1 MKDMG
6 NAKSDSREMQLLT
19 EMFMDTADTMNSEDQ
34 SKYANDALERV
45 ADFVESQEQDEDN
58 YRDKKTIQTDE
69 VFNTK
74 VAITSFLMPS
84 EKRSKRE

>member
-1 MKDMG
+1 MG
-6 NAKSDSREMQLLT
+6 NSKGEGREIQLLT
-19 EMFMDTADTMNSEDQ
+19 EMFMDTADTMNQEDQ
-34 SKYANDALERV
+34 CKYAQDALERV
-45 ADFVESQEQDEDN
+45 ACFVDSQEQDEDN